1 MTRYLFG
8 TDIPDPTDN
17 ENMLR
22 EQQLRDAEAM
32 WSYPA
37 GTLPGVPLWPPVG
50 GVTIAWS
57 AEAERLSDAGAATER
72 MEGSELK
79 AEALNEMARGL
90 AAATTLEEC
99 RGLALSAFRK
109 MLDIIYPEED
119 KA

>member
-37 GTLPGVPLWPPVG
+37 GVPLWPPVG
-50 GVTIAWS
+50 SVTIAWS
-57 AEAERLSDAGAATER
+57 AEAERLSDAGATTER

-99 RGLALSAFRK
+99 RRLALMAFRK
-109 MLDIIYPEED
+109 MLDIIYPED
-119 KA
+119 CK